1 MNNPC
6 SETTCQNGGTCYA
19 DSLMNTQC
27 LCQEGFDGQ
36 YCEIDTKTTTSTSTT
51 STTEPTSK

>member
-1 MNNPC
+1 VNNPC

-19 DSLMNTQC
+19 DNLMNTQC
-27 LCQEGFDGQ
+27 FCQDGFDGQ
-36 YCEIDTKTTTSTSTT
+36 NCEIDTRTTTSTSTT